1 MVNLNTGLKKEDGIP
16 FGIPPSI
23 YSLTVVRELDSE
35 FVKSCC
41 FQHKCRKVINKRIPI
56 KVETLDDVFG
66 EDACFDFIKMD
77 IHGVEWDVLNSMSD
91 G

>member
-1 MVNLNTGLKKEDGIP
+1 M
-16 FGIPPSI
+16 
-23 YSLTVVRELDSE
+23 
-35 FVKSCC
+35 KSCC

>member
-1 MVNLNTGLKKEDGIP
+1 MGAESSS
-16 FGIPPSI
+16 SI
-23 YSLTVVRELDSE
+23 RELDSE
-35 FVKSCC
+35 FVESCR

-56 KVETLDDVFG
+56 KVKTLDDVFD

-91 G
+91 GWFESCVGFCIECR